1 MTQPKSSLQ
10 LTLFQAE
17 NEAVQYI
24 QYAMVEHANALIRA
38 LARKDLPMFY
48 FTEAGEGLGIPAKTC
63 RSWKIN
69 SWPAANR
76 PGDEKLLQKVAIY
89 IQVYQRLSKYPS
101 DETYADAAK
110 RLQRRI
116 NELREKRFSHNQIS
130 QYARISF
137 RTLKDIQTKDPEPS
151 RRRNHCPWNLLERL
165 EDAEAGMLEQR
176 EQQEQFK
183 DNRIPRSGPG
193 QSGPGPKPASQAGPD
208 PMERG
213 GRCLKC
219 GEPWSNLRY
228 DGEDAWGREI
238 MVCIICAN
246 ENPVS
251 KDPPPADPPDMDEAG
266 TMKPGRHEF
275 VERYEPCRKC
285 KTPWHNLKKD
295 RVDRWG
301 NTVYICLRCASLNLV
316 RPKAKKTRVT

>member
-1 MTQPKSSLQ
+1 MTQPRSSLQ

-17 NEAVQYI
+17 NEADQYI

-38 LARKDLPMFY
+38 LGRKNLPMFY

-76 PGDEKLLQKVAIY
+76 PGDDKLIQKVAIY
-89 IQVYQRLSKYPS
+89 IQVYQRLRDYPS
-101 DETYADAAK
+101 DETYAEATK

-116 NELREKRFSHNQIS
+116 TELREKRFSHNQIS

-137 RTLKDIQTKDPEPS
+137 RTLKDIQTKEPEPS
-151 RRRNHCPWNLLERL
+151 RRRNHCPWDLLERL

-176 EQQEQFK
+176 EQQVEFR
-183 DNRIPRSGPG
+183 DNRILRSGPR
-193 QSGPGPKPASQAGPD
+193 QSGPGLKPASPTGPD

-213 GRCLKC
+213 GRCPKC
-219 GEPWSNLRY
+219 GAPWSNLKN

-238 MVCIICAN
+238 MVCIICAS

-251 KDPPPADPPDMDEAG
+251 TEPTLPDMDEADSI
-266 TMKPGRHEF
+266 KPGRHEF
-275 VERYEPCRKC
+275 VARYEPCRKC

-295 RVDRWG
+295 RVDRWE

-316 RPKAKKTRVT
+316 RPKAKKTRVA

>member
-1 MTQPKSSLQ
+1 MTQPISSLQ

-17 NEAVQYI
+17 NEADQYI

-38 LARKDLPMFY
+38 LARKNLPMFY
-48 FTEAGEGLGIPAKTC
+48 FTEAGEALGIPAKTC

-76 PGDEKLLQKVAIY
+76 PGGDKLIQKVAIY
-89 IQVYQRLSKYPS
+89 IQVYQRLREYPS
-101 DETYADAAK
+101 DETYAEAAK
-110 RLQRRI
+110 RLKERI
-116 NELREKRFSHNQIS
+116 LALKNKTFSHNQIS

-137 RTLKDIQTKDPEPS
+137 RTLKDIESRDPVPP
-151 RRRNHCPWNLLERL
+151 RRRNHCPWSLLERL
-165 EDAEAGMLEQR
+165 ENAEAGMMEQR
-176 EQQEQFK
+176 EQQVEFK
-183 DNRIPRSGPG
+183 DNRILRSGPS
-193 QSGPGPKPASQAGPD
+193 QSGPGLKPASSTGPD

-213 GRCLKC
+213 GRCPKC
-219 GEPWSNLRY
+219 GAPWNSLKY

-251 KDPPPADPPDMDEAG
+251 TDTFPDEAG
-266 TMKPGRHEF
+266 SMRPSRHEF

-295 RVDRWG
+295 RVDKWE